1 MMISI
6 FSMLVGV
13 PAAKLQDHSPLPSM
27 AEVRKALTENI
38 EGSPNR
44 RLKFVIVHQPGE
56 PKEAFPALDSSNRE
70 EIETLV
76 DARGRWREKRREFSE
91 GALGSDFDIAFGG
104 AKTTNLQAFSTEG
117 NTRYSAHVM
126 DGRGNL
132 GRPGSYLWEYLPQY
146 LGIRSSLSWA
156 KGDTRL
162 LLLNPRVD
170 DQSEFRKTITL
181 DPAKN
186 YWPIASHFE
195 RQREEGVWKT
205 HSRTQV
211 VEFFRPA
218 GRLFPKRLTMWTPDA
233 RASKLP
239 YLETGYITVVEA
251 EFPDQFDAA
260 AFEIAIPDGASVRD
274 QVAGRDYVKGEVRT
288 ASADV
293 GSNDAKR
300 PPPYDLW
307 LIYFGFLVLATF
319 VAGAARHLL
328 ISRRPNRPA
337 GS

>member
-44 RLKFVIVHQPGE
+44 RLKIVIVHQPGE
-56 PKEAFPALDSSNRE
+56 PKEPFPALDSPNRE

-76 DARGRWREKRREFSE
+76 DARGRWREKRREFRE
-91 GALGSDFDIAFGG
+91 GVLGPNFDIAFDG

-117 NTRYSAHVM
+117 DTRYAATIM
-126 DGRGNL
+126 DGRGKL
-132 GRPGSYLWEYLPQY
+132 GGPRSYLWEYLPRH

-156 KGDTRL
+156 KADKPL